1 MKRPETSGPQPHLAL
16 DRVIADPALPSL
28 VVDHVS
34 KQFDDMRVLDRVSF
48 TALPGECLAL
58 LGPSGSGKTVLLR
71 AIAGID
77 PPTSG
82 RIAQDGQD
90 VTFRAPAARDTG
102 CMIQPVTVPAAR
114 DVAASLAQML
124 RGRPWPPARR
134 RQRVVELLALV
145 GLAEAEATPPW
156 QLSAGQLQR
165 LALGRALATE
175 AGLLL
180 DDPLSAQD
188 APLRLLLRQELR
200 ALQRRLGSTTVLAT
214 QDQDMALA
222 LADRVVVM
230 RRGRVAQIGTP
241 ETVYRH
247 PAGAFV
253 AGFLGR
259 SSHFD
264 AVVEAPP
271 GMVLAAGLMLPCR
284 TARPL
289 LFGTPVQCFV
299 RPEDVRTGAAAT
311 ALPGTFDAVVTHMEF
326 LGPAWRLK
334 LRGGTP
340 DAGRLGAGRLRLEAD
355 VPATAPPALGE
366 TLPVAVPADRLLAF
380 PVEG

>member
-1 MKRPETSGPQPHLAL
+1 MKRPETSGPQPHPAL
-16 DRVIADPALPSL
+16 DRVMADPALPSL

-34 KQFDDMRVLDRVSF
+34 KQFDEMRVLDRASF

-102 CMIQPVTVPAAR
+102 CMIQPLTVPAAR

-124 RGRPWPPARR
+124 RGRAWPPARR
-134 RQRVVELLALV
+134 RQRVVELLALL
-145 GLAEAEATPPW
+145 GLAGAEATPPW

-165 LALGRALATE
+165 LVLGRALATE
-175 AGLLL
+175 AGLLLL

-230 RRGRVAQIGTP
+230 QRGRVAQIGTP
-241 ETVYRH
+241 EAVYRQ
-247 PAGAFV
+247 PASAFV

-259 SSHFD
+259 GSHFD

-284 TARPL
+284 AARPL

-299 RPEDVRTGAAAT
+299 RPEDVRTGAAAS
-311 ALPGTFDAVVTHMEF
+311 ALPGTLDAVVTHMEF
-326 LGPAWRLK
+326 LGPAWRLE
-334 LRGGTP
+334 LRGGAP
-340 DAGRLGAGRLRLEAD
+340 GAGHLRLEAD
-355 VPATAPPALGE
+355 VPASAPPALGE
-366 TLPVAVPADRLLAF
+366 TLSVAVPADRLLAF